1 MNIKA
6 AAPIDTLLQQIS
18 IHIEA
23 KMKQAGLK
31 KKELAKLAEVNQ
43 NTVTAIMSGGD
54 MKLSTLI
61 RVTRVLGDT
70 EWLLLLLEQPQK
82 SPLERLNKASRK
94 AQVHLE
100 QVGLDRPS
108 ARVMGRQKTES

>member
-6 AAPIDTLLQQIS
+6 TAPIDTLLQQIS
-18 IHIEA
+18 VHIEA
-23 KMKQAGLK
+23 KMKQARLK
-31 KKELAKLAEVNQ
+31 KKDLAKLAEVNQ

-70 EWLLLLLEQPQK
+70 EWLLSLLEQPQK
-82 SPLERLNKASRK
+82 SPLERLNKSIIK
-94 AQVHLE
+94 AQVL
-100 QVGLDRPS
+100 LDKPS
-108 ARVMGRQKTES
+108 AKTMGRQKTAG

>member
-6 AAPIDTLLQQIS
+6 TAPINTLLQQIS
-18 IHIEA
+18 VHIEA

-31 KKELAKLAEVNQ
+31 KKELAKLAGINQ

-54 MKLSTLI
+54 TKLSTLI

-70 EWLLLLLEQPQK
+70 EWLLSLLEQPQK
-82 SPLERLNKASRK
+82 SPLERLNKTTAS
-94 AQVHLE
+94 AQIHLDKPLART
-100 QVGLDRPS
+100 VGR
-108 ARVMGRQKTES
+108 RKTES

>member
-6 AAPIDTLLQQIS
+6 TAPIDALLQEIS
-18 IHIEA
+18 VHIEA

-31 KKELAKLAEVNQ
+31 KKELAKLAEINQ

-70 EWLLLLLEQPQK
+70 EWLLSLLEQPQK
-82 SPLERLNKASRK
+82 SPLERLNKSIINAP
-94 AQVHLE
+94 VHL
-100 QVGLDRPS
+100 DKPS
-108 ARVMGRQKTES
+108 ARTMGRQKKEG

>member
-6 AAPIDTLLQQIS
+6 TAPINTLLQQIS
-18 IHIEA
+18 VHIEA

-31 KKELAKLAEVNQ
+31 KKELAKLAEINQ

-70 EWLLLLLEQPQK
+70 QWLLSLLEQPQK
-82 SPLERLNKASRK
+82 SPLERLNRTTAST
-94 AQVHLE
+94 QVHFEKPL
-100 QVGLDRPS
+100 
-108 ARVMGRQKTES
+108 ARTMGRRKTES